1 MSITNFFCKSKILIA
16 RFIRITR
23 IFPSGF
29 HMQCIC
35 ILCIFVLLPSTHNV
49 NLSWNK
55 IYFLCPERSILYKKI
70 LSHPPPNFYEK
81 LKLFAFLDAAAL
93 FWRISDKFLSIS
105 SCKIILLPLSGLME
119 WKQGRYM
126 CELFAYFVMT
136 KWQII
141 IILENTL
148 KEQFQRQLHLVSCIF
163 ANMYENFLGGNIV
176 CQIEWRGNA
185 FEKIK
190 GWQIWSSAG
199 VRVAITMRCECSPC
213 GVPSRTHP
221 LMRILKRIW
230 NKFVFFFHYPS
241 ILRIIPIV
249 SEMPICDWWWPG
261 CMFLP
266 NPQPLVRVPNI
277 PGGARK

>member
-1 MSITNFFCKSKILIA
+1 
-16 RFIRITR
+16 
-23 IFPSGF
+23 
-29 HMQCIC
+29 MQCIC

-136 KWQII
+136 NRQII

-163 ANMYENFLGGNIV
+163 ANMYENDINNFFWGKYCLPNWMKGKCFWENKGVTNMKLSRRQSGHHYALWV
-176 CQIEWRGNA
+176 LALWGPVSHSSFDED
-185 FEKIK
+185 FEKD
-190 GWQIWSSAG
+190 
-199 VRVAITMRCECSPC
+199 
-213 GVPSRTHP
+213 
-221 LMRILKRIW
+221 LK
-230 NKFVFFFHYPS
+230 
-241 ILRIIPIV
+241 
-249 SEMPICDWWWPG
+249 
-261 CMFLP
+261 
-266 NPQPLVRVPNI
+266 
-277 PGGARK
+277 

>member
-1 MSITNFFCKSKILIA
+1 
-16 RFIRITR
+16 
-23 IFPSGF
+23 
-29 HMQCIC
+29 MQCMHMHIMHLRLASFNSQC
-35 ILCIFVLLPSTHNV
+35 KFELKQ
-49 NLSWNK
+49 NLFSLSRTLH
-55 IYFLCPERSILYKKI
+55 IVQKI

-136 KWQII
+136 NRQI
-141 IILENTL
+141 T
-148 KEQFQRQLHLVSCIF
+148 FF
-163 ANMYENFLGGNIV
+163 GGNIV